1 MAKSFE
7 NALVYVEGE
16 GLKKINLV
24 FDERIESI
32 GGELGKS
39 EIIPLPENAVVL
51 PGFIDEHIHG
61 AGGADA
67 MDGST
72 EALKTIAETVAA
84 EGTTTFL
91 ATTMTQSKQNILKAM
106 KAVRKYRE
114 ENHEEGARLL
124 GVHLEGPF
132 IAAAHKGAQPLE
144 YVAKPDVKTF
154 DEYNSASG
162 DAIKIVT
169 MAPEEDGAEELVR
182 HLSDK
187 GIIPSVGHTGATCA
201 HIRSA
206 IAAGAKNVTHTYNA
220 QSPLHHREIGTVGSA
235 LLYDELNCE
244 LIADTIHV
252 SVPAIQLLVKCKHKD
267 KLTLITDAMRA
278 KGLADG
284 ESELGGQVVIVKNGE
299 ARLKDGTLAGSVL
312 RMNRAI
318 ANLVEKVGVAF
329 LQAVDYATI
338 NPARTLGIDGE
349 TGSIRVGK
357 RADFVVLDDKFSVLY
372 TIRDG
377 KIVYRAE
384 KV

>member
-16 GLKKINLV
+16 GLKKVNLV

-39 EIIPLPENAVVL
+39 DIIPLPENAVVL

-91 ATTMTQSKQNILKAM
+91 ATTMTQSKENILKAM

-187 GIIPSVGHTGATCA
+187 GIIPSVGHTGRGREKRHAYLQCA
-201 HIRSA
+201 KSFA
-206 IAAGAKNVTHTYNA
+206 
-220 QSPLHHREIGTVGSA
+220 SPGNRNGG
-235 LLYDELNCE
+235 
-244 LIADTIHV
+244 
-252 SVPAIQLLVKCKHKD
+252 KR
-267 KLTLITDAMRA
+267 TLIRRA
-278 KGLADG
+278 QLRVDRRYHSRFRTRDSAF
-284 ESELGGQVVIVKNGE
+284 GQV
-299 ARLKDGTLAGSVL
+299 
-312 RMNRAI
+312 
-318 ANLVEKVGVAF
+318 
-329 LQAVDYATI
+329 QAQ
-338 NPARTLGIDGE
+338 G
-349 TGSIRVGK
+349 
-357 RADFVVLDDKFSVLY
+357 
-372 TIRDG
+372 
-377 KIVYRAE
+377 
-384 KV
+384 